1 MDDAI
6 RPFRIDIPAAELDD
20 LRDRLARTRWPD
32 QLPDVGWDY
41 GIALDDVRELAE
53 YWRTTY
59 DWRVFEDRLN
69 SFPQFTTEID
79 GQAVHFLQVRSA
91 APGALPLIMTHGWPG
106 SVVEF
111 MEVIGPLTD
120 PGTHGGD
127 PGDAFDLVV
136 PSIPGF
142 GFSGPTRE
150 RGWNV
155 QRVARAWDELMGRL
169 GYERYGAQG
178 GDWGSSI
185 SRELG
190 VLAPER
196 VIGVHLN
203 TLTQYVSGEPVDL
216 SERDRSRIERLRV
229 FRRTG
234 SGYGAIQATRPQ
246 TVGYGLTDSPA
257 GQLAWIA
264 EKFGEWTDGGLGAV
278 DRDQMLT
285 NITVYWLTRT
295 AGSSARLYYEAVRSG
310 ALGPPAVSTAP
321 TGVAVFP
328 AEIAPAVR
336 PIAEQSNHIVHWSE
350 FDRGGH
356 FAAMEEP
363 DLLIGDVREF
373 FRLFRP
379 AYRVEG
385 DHRAGAQPGHPGPP
399 APAGARAPERHRR
412 RAARGG
418 AAGSAASLPL
428 PRAVE
433 PAGRLRPGRTRR
445 CLREPPGG
453 PGAAHA
459 GHDARGARRGP
470 PGLP

>member
-41 GIALDDVRELAE
+41 GIALDDVRELAS
-53 YWRTTY
+53 YWRTGY
-59 DWRVFEDRLN
+59 DWRVHEARLN
-69 SFPQFTTEID
+69 GFEQFTTVID
-79 GQAVHFLQVRSA
+79 GQAVHFLHVRSTV
-91 APGALPLIMTHGWPG
+91 PGALPLIMTHGWPG

-111 MEVIGPLTD
+111 MEIIGPLTD
-120 PGTHGGD
+120 PGAHGGD

-142 GFSGPTRE
+142 GFSGPTRSP
-150 RGWNV
+150 GWNV
-155 QRVARAWDELMGRL
+155 SRVARAWGELMRRL
-169 GYERYGAQG
+169 GYQRYGAQG
-178 GDWGSSI
+178 GDWGSGI

-190 VLAPER
+190 VLFPEHL
-196 VIGVHLN
+196 IGVHLN
-203 TLTQYVSGEPVDL
+203 TLSPYVAAGSEPADL
-216 SERDRSRIERLRV
+216 SEQDRSRIERLRV

-278 DRDQMLT
+278 DRDQLLT
-285 NITVYWLTRT
+285 NISVYWLTRT
-295 AGSSARLYYEAVRSG
+295 AGSSARLYYEAARSG
-310 ALGPPAVSTAP
+310 SLGAPAPSTVP

-328 AEIAPAVR
+328 AEIAPPVR
-336 PIAEQSNHIVHWSE
+336 PIAELTNNIVHWSE

-363 DLLIGDVREF
+363 GVLIEDVQEF
-373 FRLFRP
+373 FRRFRS
-379 AYRVEG
+379 G
-385 DHRAGAQPGHPGPP
+385 
-399 APAGARAPERHRR
+399 
-412 RAARGG
+412 
-418 AAGSAASLPL
+418 
-428 PRAVE
+428 
-433 PAGRLRPGRTRR
+433 
-445 CLREPPGG
+445 
-453 PGAAHA
+453 
-459 GHDARGARRGP
+459 
-470 PGLP
+470 